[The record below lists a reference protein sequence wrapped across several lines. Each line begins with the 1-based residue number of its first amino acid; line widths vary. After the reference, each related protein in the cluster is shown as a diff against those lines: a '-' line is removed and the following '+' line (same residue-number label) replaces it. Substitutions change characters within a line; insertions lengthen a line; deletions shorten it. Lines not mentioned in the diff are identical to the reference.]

1 MTLLSYCLLSALT
14 LIWFSRFSVN
24 DLVHHFNSKIT
35 SVIDA
40 IAPTT
45 VKADT
50 GKKKI
55 SLGKC
60 HTSQHRKKRNVE
72 KLNHHDHFDIYEDR
86 LNLELKS
93 QDSPSSQTLSPR
105 IKIMLM
111 SCLLLTNPPV
121 PVASEHLSTRA
132 CNEFASFFTAR
143 IQEIRQAILQKSV
156 RLHDSRSAGVLL
168 EYSIVLL
175 DLSAALDTV
184 DHNILLDWLENWVGL
199 SGTTL
204 N

>member
-1 MTLLSYCLLSALT
+1 
-14 LIWFSRFSVN
+14 
-24 DLVHHFNSKIT
+24 
-35 SVIDA
+35 
-40 IAPTT
+40 
-45 VKADT
+45 
-50 GKKKI
+50 
-55 SLGKC
+55 
-60 HTSQHRKKRNVE
+60 
-72 KLNHHDHFDIYEDR
+72 
-86 LNLELKS
+86 
-93 QDSPSSQTLSPR
+93 
-105 IKIMLM
+105 MLM

-184 DHNILLDWLENWVGL
+184 DHNILLD
-199 SGTTL
+199 
-204 N
+204 